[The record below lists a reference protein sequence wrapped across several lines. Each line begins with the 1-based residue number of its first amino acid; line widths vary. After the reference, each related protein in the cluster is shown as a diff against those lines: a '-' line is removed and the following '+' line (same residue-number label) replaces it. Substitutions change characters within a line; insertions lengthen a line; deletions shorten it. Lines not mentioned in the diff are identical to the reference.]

1 MRLMNRLGLLQLAFT
16 LVIGLSHALPVSA
29 QQIAQSPALGAGVNG
44 RNAAS
49 VSVGKEGRKTGEF
62 RQQGP
67 GRWVEID
74 GSERQTYRFDEVRRD
89 DWSVYLI
96 DRSRNVDLQ
105 LDLHTRKVMIG
116 EAKGGRRELYQI
128 LAAGTQGAQAQQG
141 QQQQKQIQQPVLDA
155 GVSGRNAGSVSV
167 GQKGRKTGEFRE
179 DGRKRWI
186 ETDGSGQQTYRFDE
200 VQRDDW
206 SVYLIDRSRNVDL
219 QLDLHTR
226 KVMIG
231 EANGGRRELY
241 QILAAGAQGAQ
252 AQQGQQQQ
260 RQQQQHGEACARGV

>member
-96 DRSRNVDLQ
+96 DRSRNVNLQ

-128 LAAGTQGAQAQQG
+128 LAAGTQGAQAQQQPMQRQQI
-141 QQQQKQIQQPVLDA
+141 QQQQTQQ
-155 GVSGRNAGSVSV
+155 
-167 GQKGRKTGEFRE
+167 Q
-179 DGRKRWI
+179 
-186 ETDGSGQQTYRFDE
+186 ET
-200 VQRDDW
+200 
-206 SVYLIDRSRNVDL
+206 
-219 QLDLHTR
+219 
-226 KVMIG
+226 
-231 EANGGRRELY
+231 
-241 QILAAGAQGAQ
+241 
-252 AQQGQQQQ
+252 QQQQ
-260 RQQQQHGEACARGV
+260 TQQQQTPQHQTQQHQTQQRQTQQHQTPVTTLPSAGPPVARSDNAEFCW